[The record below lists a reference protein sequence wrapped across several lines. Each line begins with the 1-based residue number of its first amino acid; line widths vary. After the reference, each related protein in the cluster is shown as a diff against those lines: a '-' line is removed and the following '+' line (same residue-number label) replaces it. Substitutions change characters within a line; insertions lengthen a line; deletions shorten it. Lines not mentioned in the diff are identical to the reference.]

1 MIPLPCKFFPV
12 ICLAVFQ
19 ALLYPCF
26 AQTADTPGLVIT
38 PKMQFSYADQRY
50 QAGDYTAAQ
59 VEFKR
64 FIHFFP
70 DAPQVQEAR
79 FKAAS
84 ALYESGQFHEATREF
99 NKIILNSNTEDEFTR
114 EAYFLQSKAFSAMG
128 NTGYARLV
136 LENYSKLTDAPGTR
150 DRIYLAL
157 AGIHIRET
165 RNLGTD
171 SLDQAEKYLT
181 LISPENLEASGAAY
195 QLEAI
200 DQVRAAPKKSPALA
214 GILAI
219 IPGGGFL
226 YCERY
231 KDAFITFCLNAGLMY
246 AAYESFNNDN
256 PALGGVITFVEAGFY
271 AGNIHGSVSAAHK
284 YNKTQQVKILDREF
298 SLGGNFD
305 PVNKSYLLT
314 LTHPF

>member
-1 MIPLPCKFFPV
+1 MIKGKNTCW
-12 ICLAVFQ
+12 
-19 ALLYPCF
+19 LLLILFLSHPSIVM
-26 AQTADTPGLVIT
+26 ASDAPGIVIT
-38 PKMQFSYADQRY
+38 PGIQFSYAEQLY
-50 QAGDYTAAQ
+50 QSGDYTAAQ

-70 DAPQVQEAR
+70 DNRKIDEAQ
-79 FKAAS
+79 FKVAS
-84 ALYESGQFHEATREF
+84 ALYKSGLFHEAAKRF
-99 NKIILNSNTEDEFTR
+99 NKIILNNKEEDAFTR
-114 EAYFLQSKAFSAMG
+114 EAYFLQSKAFAAMG
-128 NTGYARLV
+128 NTVYAKVV
-136 LENYSKLTDAPGTR
+136 LENFSKLTDDQATR
-150 DRIYLAL
+150 DRIYLELAAL
-157 AGIHIRET
+157 HIRET
-165 RNLGTD
+165 RKLGTD
-171 SLDQAEKYLT
+171 SLDQAERYLT
-181 LISPENLEASGAAY
+181 LISPDNKEDSRAAY

-200 DQVRAAPKKSPALA
+200 DQVRAAPRKNPSLA

-284 YNKTQQVKILDREF
+284 YNKTQQIKILDREF

-305 PVNKSYLLT
+305 PVNKSYMLT
-314 LTHPF
+314 LKHAF

>member
-1 MIPLPCKFFPV
+1 MKFLTGKNACF
-12 ICLAVFQ
+12 F
-19 ALLYPCF
+19 LLMLFLIHVPIVK
-26 AQTADTPGLVIT
+26 ASDSPGMVIT
-38 PKMQFSYADQRY
+38 PNLQFSYADGLY
-50 QAGDYTAAQ
+50 QAGDHTAAQ

-70 DAPQVQEAR
+70 DDHRTHEAK
-79 FKAAS
+79 FKIAA
-84 ALYESGQFHEATREF
+84 ALYQSGQYHEAAQGF
-99 NKIILNSNTEDEFTR
+99 NKIILYNGEEDEFTR
-114 EAYFLQSKAFSAMG
+114 DAYFLQSKAFAAMG
-128 NTGYARLV
+128 NTGYAQLV
-136 LENYSKLTDAPGTR
+136 LENYSKLTDDPQTR
-150 DRIYLAL
+150 DRIYLEL
-157 AGIHIRET
+157 AKIHIRET

-181 LISPENLEASGAAY
+181 LISPEGRSDNRVAY

-200 DQVRAAPKKSPALA
+200 DQVRASPRKNPTLS

-256 PALGGVITFVEAGFY
+256 PALGGIITFVEAGFY

-284 YNKTQQVKILDREF
+284 YNKTQQIKILDREF
-298 SLGGNFD
+298 RLGGNFD
-305 PVNKSYLLT
+305 PVNQSYMFT
-314 LTHPF
+314 LNHPF